1 MRWIFG
7 ILWILL
13 GVVYYLAQKECCLP
27 AGSDLGATVLP
38 ATKPLAVKKPVPLS
52 FDCQDDEPI
61 LKDSWEKYRDSI
73 VAIVGQDRILEI
85 KTYEFGN
92 ESGDQ
97 VGDLAV
103 ARGTNVRQLFTEL
116 EEDKVRFSTGLHNED
131 CIDKRLKKLV
141 ELRTLRNS
149 TKVKETA
156 DGANIYFPSNS
167 PDKLAD
173 PDIESYLDDV
183 AVRVIQSKERVK
195 LTGHTDSTGDSAKNM
210 QLGQARANHIR
221 SYLISKGVPSA
232 QILASS
238 KGEADPI
245 ASNDTAEGR
254 EMNRRT
260 ELKIIK

>member
-13 GVVYYLAQKECCLP
+13 GVVYYLAQQECCLP
-27 AGSDLGATVLP
+27 ASSDQGATVLP
-38 ATKPLAVKKPVPLS
+38 ATKPLATKPLVPLS
-52 FDCQDDEPI
+52 FECQNDELVI
-61 LKDSWEKYRDSI
+61 KDGWEQFRDSI
-73 VAIVGQDRILEI
+73 VAVVGNDRVLEI
-85 KTYEFGN
+85 KTYEFN
-92 ESGDQ
+92 DESGEQ
-97 VGDLAV
+97 AGDLAV

-116 EEDKVRFSTGLHNED
+116 EEDKIKFSTEIYNEE
-131 CIDKRLKKLV
+131 CVKKKLNKLV

-149 TKVKETA
+149 SKVKETA

-167 PDKLAD
+167 TDKLAD

-183 AVRVIQSKERVK
+183 AARIIVTKERVR
-195 LTGHTDSTGDSAKNM
+195 LTGHTDSTGDSAENM
-210 QLGQARANHIR
+210 KLGQARANHIR
-221 SYLISKGVPSA
+221 SYLISKGVPST

-245 ASNDTAEGR
+245 ASNETAEGR
-254 EMNRRT
+254 EKNRRT